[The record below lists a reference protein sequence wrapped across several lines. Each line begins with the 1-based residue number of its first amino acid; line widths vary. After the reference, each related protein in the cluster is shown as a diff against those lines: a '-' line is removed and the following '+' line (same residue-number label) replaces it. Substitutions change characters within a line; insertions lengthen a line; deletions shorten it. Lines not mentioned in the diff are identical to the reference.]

1 RGKWLHI
8 VSKVFEGYYKQ
19 NDLTKEELKAIWYVM
34 LSIQIIFIAYFVQ
47 LPDLLKLNEE
57 MFFWIFA
64 NKEAIEEVIEGIVK
78 V

>member
-1 RGKWLHI
+1 
-8 VSKVFEGYYKQ
+8 
-19 NDLTKEELKAIWYVM
+19 LKAIWYVM

-64 NKEAIEEVIEGIVK
+64 NKEDIEEVIEGIVK

>member
-1 RGKWLHI
+1 GKWLHI

-47 LPDLLKLNEE
+47 LPDSLKLNEE
-57 MFFWIFA
+57 MFFWILA
-64 NKEAIEEVIEGIVK
+64 NKETIEEVIEGIVK

>member
-1 RGKWLHI
+1 
-8 VSKVFEGYYKQ
+8 
-19 NDLTKEELKAIWYVM
+19 M

-64 NKEAIEEVIEGIVK
+64 KKEDIEEIIEGIVK